1 MGESNRGF
9 DNPGNKVIL
18 WPTIKTKSNYP
29 MKVTTLSRV
38 SLLLLC
44 ITPLLFSCK
53 KDKDEEEALKPPAQ
67 RILGT
72 WNIVKETDK
81 LYFYETGVFKDSSV
95 LVITPGDFTADFR
108 TDGKVYFTTKE
119 SGGIKRDTVPYELVD
134 ETVLLIRHG
143 NFEIVTFTNRQMTT
157 RDYYD
162 DGQSNVEHILEWKK

>member
-1 MGESNRGF
+1 
-9 DNPGNKVIL
+9 
-18 WPTIKTKSNYP
+18 
-29 MKVTTLSRV
+29 
-38 SLLLLC
+38 
-44 ITPLLFSCK
+44 
-53 KDKDEEEALKPPAQ
+53 
-67 RILGT
+67 
-72 WNIVKETDK
+72 
-81 LYFYETGVFKDSSV
+81 V